1 MNLSNKTKAT
11 GTGLLVILIWSGWI
25 TISRMGVQ
33 GQLTPA
39 DITLLRYC
47 TAALCSIPFA
57 LNYRFDKSKLL
68 KALPMALGVGF
79 PYTMLSFYALRQTQ
93 AANAGVLVN
102 GLLPVFTAFFTLI
115 LFKEKIPLNKTI
127 AIIGIF
133 IANSLMISGGS
144 GTLFSMTWIMLIGAA
159 IIYTIHI
166 ISVRAFEFHFKDILI
181 LTPLIN
187 VVLFLPLFFFFDSH
201 LTVAPLSEIIT
212 QSLYQGVMVNMVAL
226 ICVAF
231 TIKHLGSTTTSLF
244 MSFVPTTTAL
254 LAFIA
259 LNEHLSYQEIISILL
274 CSGFLFLYN
283 YKRKSLK
290 LP

>member
-1 MNLSNKTKAT
+1 
-11 GTGLLVILIWSGWI
+11 
-25 TISRMGVQ
+25 MGVQ
-33 GQLTPA
+33 GHLTPA

-47 TAALCSIPFA
+47 TAALYSIPFA
-57 LNYRFDKSKLL
+57 LNYRFDKSKLI

-79 PYTMLSFYALRQTQ
+79 PYTMLSFYALQQTQ

-102 GLLPVFTAFFTLI
+102 GLLPVFTAFFSLV
-115 LFKEKIPLNKTI
+115 LFKEKIPLHKAI

-144 GTLFSMTWIMLIGAA
+144 GALFSIAWIMLIGAA

-166 ISVRAFEFHFKDILI
+166 ISVRAFEFHFRDILI

-187 VVLFLPLFFFFDSH
+187 IALFFPLFFLFDSH
-201 LTVAPLSEIIT
+201 LTTAPLSEIIT

-254 LAFIA
+254 LAFIV
-259 LNEHLSYQEIISILL
+259 LNELLSSQEIVSIVL

-283 YKRKSLK
+283 YKKKRLK
-290 LP
+290 QP